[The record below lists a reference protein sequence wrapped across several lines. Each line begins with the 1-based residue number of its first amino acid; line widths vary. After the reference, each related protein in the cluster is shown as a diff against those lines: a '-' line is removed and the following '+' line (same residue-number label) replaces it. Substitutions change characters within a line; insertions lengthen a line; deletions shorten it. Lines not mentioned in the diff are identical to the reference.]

1 MVLAKEI
8 FVTVIM
14 VVDDS
19 NVPASGLSINYVIYD
34 ENQSLPPWQTGTMD
48 EIAGTAFLAMLLA
61 ILFYLIF
68 SAKMN
73 IGFRTAFT
81 LAIPFLLILSLVVSS
96 FSIIYA
102 FTAML
107 VGWMLA
113 VLFQKMI
120 GNR

>member
-1 MVLAKEI
+1 MFTGERLIAGVLLLDWRCI
-8 FVTVIM
+8 LV
-14 VVDDS
+14 
-19 NVPASGLSINYVIYD
+19 N
-34 ENQSLPPWQTGTMD
+34 